1 MGNARGVSLVNP
13 NEIAGL
19 PLLTPTGYRGSV
31 NHPVG
36 EYKHLVFRHSPRKR
50 CALISHGTGKCSV
63 GASASVWWL
72 QNVWKPSGGALRPQ
86 VHTSCC
92 DSLALCLARF
102 AVALA
107 RGVTASATGGFEV
120 RTAAR
125 AQASHN
131 KKAMGKKN
139 WSITHYRAAETELGE
154 RPKVKI
160 SVHCDPYD
168 ANANF
173 AGIIIYASKGSFKWT
188 KDQTVTGWDG
198 RFAYVMIKDTGKW
211 IESEFNQAGQ
221 GRVHDAMFKKV
232 MKGSYTDNMVRG
244 MMKATAVPSQSH

>member
-1 MGNARGVSLVNP
+1 MRSSAMVPVSVLWVLLLPCGGYKMCGNPPGA
-13 NEIAGL
+13 
-19 PLLTPTGYRGSV
+19 
-31 NHPVG
+31 
-36 EYKHLVFRHSPRKR
+36 HLGHI
-50 CALISHGTGKCSV
+50 LIKG
-63 GASASVWWL
+63 
-72 QNVWKPSGGALRPQ
+72 Q

-92 DSLALCLARF
+92 DDSLALCLARF

-211 IESEFNQAGQ
+211 IESEFNEAGK

-232 MKGSYTDNMVRG
+232 MKGSFTDNMVRG